1 MVALAP
7 GALYSARSKPR
18 RCSFARGVSP
28 HPGYSR
34 AATAHTKPVPCMAVL
49 GELAGCAFSVL
60 LLSMLARA
68 DSDSGVAVS
77 EGSAGRG
84 SHALAVTLGG
94 RAEFFGTL
102 VK

>member
-1 MVALAP
+1 MWLHLRQALFIQ
-7 GALYSARSKPR
+7 LDRNR
-18 RCSFARGVSP
+18 DGVL
-28 HPGYSR
+28 SR
-34 AATAHTKPVPCMAVL
+34 EEFLHIQDTHTKPVPCMAVL